1 MLPMN
6 SIINMCGGNKNEI
19 LKAIDAYKYMKTY
32 YEPYAKSKGLEPD
45 TRDYSKFREHEN
57 ARIKS
62 AIQYKGFEYNQFA
75 KWVVDENVDKA
86 QSVRLIPAIM
96 RNKDALEAFLKGN
109 LTDAETVLRAAE
121 LSNADLSEY
130 PYEVLANELFK
141 KLMTLPATEVDE
153 LANNDEKTM
162 KRDALERLKSKLD
175 FIINMIAE
183 QEK

>member
-1 MLPMN
+1 M
-6 SIINMCGGNKNEI
+6 
-19 LKAIDAYKYMKTY
+19 Y

-162 KRDALERLKSKLD
+162 KRNALERLKSKLD
-175 FIINMIAE
+175 FIINMITE

>member
-1 MLPMN
+1 M
-6 SIINMCGGNKNEI
+6 
-19 LKAIDAYKYMKTY
+19 Y
-32 YEPYAKSKGLEPD
+32 
-45 TRDYSKFREHEN
+45 
-57 ARIKS
+57 
-62 AIQYKGFEYNQFA
+62 
-75 KWVVDENVDKA
+75 W
-86 QSVRLIPAIM
+86 
-96 RNKDALEAFLKGN
+96 NKDALEAFLKGN
-109 LTDAETVLRAAE
+109 LTDAETVLRATE

-175 FIINMIAE
+175 FIINMITE